1 MKLSLWNRAVIAEL
15 VARSCQDAEFRK
27 DFLAEPARH
36 LAEAGFAFDDNQ
48 KAPAPL
54 NPEPRPLV
62 FENTPNL
69 IHIVLPPIAEP
80 GDGRLPFLETPAGVG
95 PALSALVRH
104 ALVDAGLRAR
114 LSADPMAC
122 LAAAG
127 IALPPGVELRV
138 LEEKADTL
146 QIVLPV
152 FPESSALDFEE
163 LRKVAGG
170 AYVVTFDSSTVGNT
184 IGNYSFV
191 QSASTAYSFLY
202 AGAMQNLQVLLY
214 TGQAVSSTASNASIS
229 CYQVAQSLYVQTSVE
244 AEAEVAA
251 VSMAVAALIAD
262 AAAEVNV
269 VAVAS
274 VVMT

>member
-1 MKLSLWNRAVIAEL
+1 MKLSLWNRAVVAEL
-15 VARSCQDAEFRK
+15 VAKSCQDMEFRK
-27 DFLAEPARH
+27 AFLANPLSA
-36 LAEAGFAFDDNQ
+36 LYEAGAGSEL
-48 KAPAPL
+48 AGPGAPL
-54 NPEPRPLV
+54 V
-62 FENTPNL
+62 MVHENTCGVLHL
-69 IHIVLPPIAEP
+69 ILPPMSDDGCQIPFIETPSGLGLVLTGLLRGAAVDLSLRKALVTDPAAVVDARGASLPPGMELRVHEDSESELHIVLPTFPDP
-80 GDGRLPFLETPAGVG
+80 
-95 PALSALVRH
+95 SAL
-104 ALVDAGLRAR
+104 
-114 LSADPMAC
+114 
-122 LAAAG
+122 
-127 IALPPGVELRV
+127 GVEKLRM
-138 LEEKADTL
+138 
-146 QIVLPV
+146 
-152 FPESSALDFEE
+152 
-163 LRKVAGG
+163 VAGG

-191 QSASTAYSFLY
+191 QSASTEYTFLY
-202 AGAMQNLQVLLY
+202 AGAMQSLQVLLY